1 MDGEPMRRTTT
12 WMALAVAMTLLAAA
26 CGGGDGDADAGGDA
40 GGDTESAAA
49 EGDAAEGDGTIV
61 VWSTESE
68 PDRLE
73 KTRAIA
79 DAFTEATGV
88 EVDLQGIDE
97 EQFATLV
104 QSSAAA
110 GDLPDAMTLPLNF
123 AQSYA
128 AEGITDPARAGAV
141 VETLGAD
148 TFSERSLSLFDF
160 EGTPAAVP
168 SDGWGQLLLYRTDL
182 FEEAGLDP
190 PDTFDAIQAAAE
202 ALNTDE
208 VAGITAATVPGEP
221 FTQETFEHFALAN
234 NCQLTDDEGTV
245 TLDSPECTEALGF
258 YTDLMANYSVEGAQD
273 VDTTRAT
280 YFAGQAAMV
289 VWSSFILDE
298 LAGLRDDAAPTCP
311 ECGDDPEYLAQNTG
325 IVTAFAGPDADGPS
339 QFGNVSSWAITEDA
353 APETEQFVEFMLSD
367 GYLDWLAIAPEGK
380 FPVRAGNADNPTEY
394 VDGWGELEAGVDSK
408 APLGDIYG
416 EEVITALTEGPETFT
431 RWGFP
436 QGQGQLVGA
445 VYGDL
450 PLPNAIAE
458 ILDGTLDTEAAIEEV
473 QADVTDLQD
482 SL

>member
-1 MDGEPMRRTTT
+1 MRRNMT
-12 WMALAVAMTLLAAA
+12 WAALVVAVTLLAAA
-26 CGGGDGDADAGGDA
+26 CGGGGSGGDE
-40 GGDTESAAA
+40 ESAAA
-49 EGDAAEGDGTIV
+49 EEGDGSIV
-61 VWSTESE
+61 VWSTEAE
-68 PDRLE
+68 PDRIE

-79 DAFTEATGV
+79 EAFTEASGV
-88 EVDLQGIDE
+88 EVDLQAIDE
-97 EQFATLV
+97 EQFATLI

-110 GDLPDAMTLPLNF
+110 GDLPDTVTLPLSF

-128 AEGITDPARAGAV
+128 AEGITDPARAAGV
-141 VETLGAD
+141 IESLGAD
-148 TFSERSLSLFDF
+148 TFSERSLSLVEF

-190 PDTFDAIQAAAE
+190 PDTFEAIQAAAE
-202 ALNTDE
+202 ALNSDAI
-208 VAGITAATVPGEP
+208 AGITAATAPGEP

-245 TLDSPECTEALGF
+245 TLDSPECAEALRF
-258 YTDLMANYSVEGAQD
+258 YTDLMANYSVAGAQD

-298 LAGLRDDAAPTCP
+298 LGGLRDDAAPTCP
-311 ECGDDPEYLAQNTG
+311 ECGDDPEYLAANTG
-325 IVTAFAGPDADGPS
+325 IVTAFSGPDADEPS
-339 QFGNVSSWAITEDA
+339 QFGNISYWAITEDA
-353 APETEQFVEFMLSD
+353 APETEQFVEFMLGD

-394 VDGWGELEAGVDSK
+394 VDGWAELEAGVDRT

-416 EEVITALTEGPETFT
+416 EEVISALTEGPETFT

-436 QGQGQLVGA
+436 QGQGPLVGA

-450 PLPNAIAE
+450 PLPNVIAE
-458 ILDGTLDTEAAIEEV
+458 ILDGAVDVDAAIEEV
-473 QADVTDLQD
+473 QADVTDLQG